1 MEFNEDQKEAID
13 FYKGCCNVIASAGSG
28 KTWVLVNRIAN
39 LINTYHV
46 SAQNILAITFSKKAK
61 DNIKD
66 RLDKLIPFQS
76 QSVYVETF
84 HSLGYK
90 ICKMFSGTNYK
101 LISYDWQKQKILND
115 IYRSK
120 YYDNEMENINDVLN
134 YISIRKNNLIKPN
147 QSVKVDDKEF
157 NWFYEQYELA
167 KQKKKVMD
175 FDDMLTM
182 SYEILNT
189 NKSALDYCQNQFQFI
204 LVDEV
209 QDINKVQ
216 YKIIKLIA
224 QKNQNL
230 FVVGDMLQNI
240 FEWRGSSNKFVI
252 NFQNDWENVKTI
264 NLNTNYRS
272 SKDIV
277 DFANYFA
284 QNLPES
290 KISDYKDSIADKSIF
305 KKPEYKIYKNE
316 FEEANGI
323 SKKINELVSS
333 ESYNYND
340 IAILA
345 RTNAQLQNFET
356 ALFDN
361 GLPYQIVDGTTF
373 TDRKEI
379 KIILSYLLLADNLND
394 NESFEYVYNKP
405 NRWLGK
411 KFLDEVS
418 TIAKN
423 KKMSLYC
430 AMFKIDRRN
439 WKFKKGIDE
448 ICTVINHLR
457 ETEFKSVKYQ
467 IKYLRD
473 KLKIDEYVSS
483 DINED
488 QIDSD
493 KIENLNSL
501 EHIASKYKDVKSF
514 IDYINSLSK
523 ENNKKQNGVLL
534 MTIHKAKGLEF
545 PVVFLVGL
553 NQGILPHR
561 LNDNINEEMRLT
573 YVAITRAESELYCS
587 STKSMYGKSMDES
600 QFVKLMFDIKKKK
613 RHKKHIN

>member
-1 MEFNEDQKEAID
+1 MEFNENQKEAINY
-13 FYKGCCNVIASAGSG
+13 YKGCCNVIASAGSG
-28 KTWVLVNRIAN
+28 KTGVLVNRIVN
-39 LINTYHV
+39 LINTYNV

-66 RLDKLIPFQS
+66 RLDKFIPF

-90 ICKMFSGTNYK
+90 IYKMFSDTNYN

-115 IYRSK
+115 IYKEK
-120 YYDNEMENINDVLN
+120 YHDDEMDNINDVLS
-134 YISIRKNNLIKPN
+134 YISIHKNNLIKPN
-147 QSVKVDDKEF
+147 ENVQCGDEEF
-157 NWFYEQYELA
+157 NWFYEQYELS
-167 KQKKKVMD
+167 KQKSQVMD

-216 YKIIKLIA
+216 YEIIKLIA
-224 QKNQNL
+224 QKSQNL
-230 FVVGDMLQNI
+230 FVVGDMLQNV

-252 NFQNDWENVKTI
+252 NFQNDWQNTKTI
-264 NLNTNYRS
+264 NLNINYRS

-277 DFANYFA
+277 DFANHFA
-284 QNLPES
+284 KNLPEA
-290 KISDYKDSIADKSIF
+290 KISDYKDAIANKSIF
-305 KKPEYKIYKNE
+305 KKPEYKIYSNE
-316 FEEANGI
+316 FEEANEI
-323 SKKINELVSS
+323 SKKINELISS

-356 ALFDN
+356 AMFDN
-361 GLPYQIVDGTTF
+361 GLPYQIIDGTTF

-379 KIILSYLLLADNLND
+379 KLILSYLRLANNLND
-394 NESFEYVYNKP
+394 NESFEYIYNKP

-418 TIAKN
+418 TISKS
-423 KKMSLYC
+423 KHMSLYC

-488 QIDSD
+488 QMDSD
-493 KIENLNSL
+493 KIDNLNSL
-501 EHIASKYKDVKSF
+501 EHIASKYKDVKGF
-514 IDYINSLSK
+514 VDYIDSLGK
-523 ENNKKQNGVLL
+523 EKGKKQDGVQL

-545 PVVFLVGL
+545 PVVFLVGI
-553 NQGILPHR
+553 NDGILPHR
-561 LNDNINEEMRLT
+561 RNNNINEEMRLT
-573 YVAITRAESELYCS
+573 YVGITRAENELYCS
-587 STKSMYGKSMDES
+587 STKAMYGKPIDES
-600 QFVKLMFDIKKKK
+600 SFIKLMFESKKKNK
-613 RHKKHIN
+613 RKKKISS